1 MGILSLEKLIF
12 VLDSLV
18 NTESLEPMS
27 ARRVTFSRNSDTDV
41 TNLSSLLEVP
51 AMQLKKEVPQELVVG
66 TFQKLVCGLARRG
79 STRY

>member
-51 AMQLKKEVPQELVVG
+51 AMQLKKEVPQ
-66 TFQKLVCGLARRG
+66 
-79 STRY
+79 